1 MEEHKADFPNL
12 ISRRQ
17 YNDRRKFTA
26 NLCEQIRKNIAQAI
40 DGDEDVF
47 CIDSKSIPVCRIA
60 RANRCKLGKNDF
72 ATAPS
77 KGYCASQGVYYYG
90 YKLHAV
96 CGVRGVLH
104 SYDLSKASVH
114 DIHYLQDVRHIYRDC
129 TIIGDKGYPKAR
141 KRIETLFS
149 QLDDQFMACR
159 NYAKQQVGL
168 FTRIISKI
176 SAITVLQYINFI
188 NNKPI
193 GRIKYALI

>member
-1 MEEHKADFPNL
+1 MKNL
-12 ISRRQ
+12 DI
-17 YNDRRKFTA
+17 
-26 NLCEQIRKNIAQAI
+26 
-40 DGDEDVF
+40 
-47 CIDSKSIPVCRIA
+47 
-60 RANRCKLGKNDF
+60 CKLFSQNLVNDHGNL
-72 ATAPS
+72 PR
-77 KGYCASQGVYYYG
+77 
-90 YKLHAV
+90 
-96 CGVRGVLH
+96 RGVVPRF
-104 SYDLSKASVH
+104 SDLSKASVH
-114 DIHYLQDVRHIYRDC
+114 DIHYQQDVRQIYRDC